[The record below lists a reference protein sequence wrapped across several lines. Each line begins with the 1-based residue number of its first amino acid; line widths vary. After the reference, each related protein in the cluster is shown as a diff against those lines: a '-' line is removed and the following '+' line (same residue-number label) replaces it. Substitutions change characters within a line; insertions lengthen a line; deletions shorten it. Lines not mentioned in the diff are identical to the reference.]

1 MNADATPGM
10 LGPVHVVIAPDSFKG
25 SLAADLVADAI
36 AAGLRRVRPDVETVL
51 RPIADGGEGT
61 VAAALRAG
69 YRPRTVQ
76 VSGPDGRPVDATFAV
91 DGTTAVVELAT
102 AAGLG
107 QLEEPAPMTATTRGV
122 GQLLRAALDDGVGRI
137 VLGIGGSA
145 TNDGGAGMLQGL
157 GVRLLDADGAEL
169 PPGGGALARLDRVD
183 VSDLDP
189 RVAGVELVVASDVT
203 NPLVGPDGA
212 AAVFG
217 PQKGASPEQVRELDA
232 ALSRYATVLGRDVGT
247 DPSSVRGAGG
257 AGGTAAGA
265 LAVLG
270 ASVVSGAGLVCD
282 LVGLAEA
289 LDGAVLAITGEGA
302 LDEQTPHGKAPSEV
316 ASRARAAGVP
326 CLAVAGVVRLSVDRL
341 TEAGFVAAHGLGEV
355 EPDVQRCLAE
365 PEPLLAELAARV
377 LPPHLPAAD
386 QRASSSPRA

>member
-10 LGPVHVVIAPDSFKG
+10 LSAVKVVIAPDSFKG
-25 SLAADLVADAI
+25 SLAADRVADAL
-36 AAGLRRVRPDVETVL
+36 AAGLRRVRPDVEAVL

-69 YRPRTVQ
+69 YRPRAVR
-76 VSGPDGRPVDATFAV
+76 VSGPDGRPVEATIAL

-107 QLEEPAPMTATTRGV
+107 QLDELAPMTATTFGV
-122 GQLLRAALDDGVGRI
+122 GQLLRAALDDGAERI

-145 TNDGGAGMLQGL
+145 TNDGGAGMLQAL

-169 PPGGGALARLDRVD
+169 PPGGAALARLDRVD
-183 VSDLDP
+183 AGDLDE
-189 RVAGVELVVASDVT
+189 RIAGVELVVASDVT
-203 NPLVGPDGA
+203 NPLIGPDGA

-217 PQKGASPEQVRELDA
+217 PQKGATPEQVAELDA
-232 ALSRYATVLGRDVGT
+232 ALARYAAVLGRDLGT
-247 DPSSVRGAGG
+247 DPSHVRGAGG

-270 ASVVSGAGLVCD
+270 AQVVSGAGLVCD

-289 LDGAVLAITGEGA
+289 LDGAALAITGEGA
-302 LDEQTPHGKAPSEV
+302 LDEQTLSGKAPSEV
-316 ASRARAAGVP
+316 ARRAAAAGVP
-326 CLAVAGVVRLSVDRL
+326 CLAVAGVVRLSGEQL
-341 TEAGFVAAHGLGEV
+341 APAGFVGAHGLVEV
-355 EPDVQRCLAE
+355 EPDVQRCLTE
-365 PEPLLAELAARV
+365 PAPLLEELAARV
-377 LPPHLPAAD
+377 LPQHLPAAD
-386 QRASSSPRA
+386 

>member
-1 MNADATPGM
+1 M
-10 LGPVHVVIAPDSFKG
+10 LEPVHVVIAPDSFKG
-25 SLAADLVADAI
+25 SLAADRVAEAVASGI
-36 AAGLRRVRPDVETVL
+36 RRVRPDVEAVL

-69 YRPRTVQ
+69 YRPRTVR
-76 VSGPDGRPVDATFAV
+76 VGGPDGRPVEATLAL

-107 QLEEPAPMTATTRGV
+107 LLDEPAPTTATTRGV
-122 GQLLRAALDDGVGRI
+122 GELVRSALDGDVRRI

-145 TNDGGAGMLQGL
+145 TTDGGAGMLQAL

-169 PPGGGALARLDRVD
+169 PPGGAALARLDRVD
-183 VSDLDP
+183 PTGLDP
-189 RVAGVELVVASDVT
+189 RLAGVEFVVASDVT

-217 PQKGASPEQVRELDA
+217 PQKGATPEQVAALDA
-232 ALSRYATVLGRDVGT
+232 ALARYAAVLGRDVGT
-247 DPSSVRGAGG
+247 DPSRVRGAGG

-270 ASVVSGAGLVCD
+270 ATVVSGAGLVCD

-289 LDGAVLAITGEGA
+289 LDGAVLAVTGEGA
-302 LDEQTPHGKAPSEV
+302 LDEQTLAGKAPGEV
-316 ASRARAAGVP
+316 AARAGAAGVP
-326 CLAVAGVVRLSVDRL
+326 CLALAGVVRLAADRL
-341 TEAGFVAAHGLGEV
+341 AAAGFVAAHGLVEV
-355 EPDVQRCLAE
+355 EPDVRRCLAE

-377 LPPHLPAAD
+377 VPPHLPAPGD
-386 QRASSSPRA
+386 QPSSSPRT